1 MCLCE
6 AVASVVI
13 VGAERSRVAT
23 SRLSLASC
31 SLVRL
36 GEDEEGERKLDE
48 ERRKEEEQMKK
59 GTDEEKKK

>member
-13 VGAERSRVAT
+13 VGTERSRVAT

-48 ERRKEEEQMKK
+48 ESRKEEEQMKK
-59 GTDEEKKK
+59 GTDEERNR

>member
-13 VGAERSRVAT
+13 VGTERSRVAT

-48 ERRKEEEQMKK
+48 EGRKEEEQMKK
-59 GTDEEKKK
+59 ATDEERNR

>member
-1 MCLCE
+1 MGLCE

-13 VGAERSRVAT
+13 VGTERSRVAT

-48 ERRKEEEQMKK
+48 ESRKEEEQMKK
-59 GTDEEKKK
+59 GTDEERNR

>member
-13 VGAERSRVAT
+13 VGTERSRVAT

-48 ERRKEEEQMKK
+48 ERRKEEEQMKR
-59 GTDEEKKK
+59 GTDEERNR